1 MRVLLSVPML
11 VATLGIAVAAEETGD
26 AEGKGAVV
34 APQLPAPDANRI
46 RAADEPKAP
55 VDVEVTDVASFVKW
69 AQAARDAKVRSLY
82 KRRET
87 IRAEKG
93 NSRFKRERIEKT
105 NEEILRINNPAEPYV
120 PRVSSLKLITLDD
133 LSSTRFL
140 EVLQVVDDKNARVKF
155 VEISAGAKQLEF
167 FLTGLDTAGWV
178 DGQKLA
184 LKGALIADG
193 AKSFNTTDGAQ
204 RTIAVMK
211 NYEVP
216 KEQLTRRDDVRTWT
230 HENGETAVG
239 ALVLYDL
246 GKVTVMNLGGK
257 AENLKLVEL
266 SPADREYV
274 DQHAP
279 TPQPRKGTKGAGGS
293 QPDAPK

>member
-11 VATLGIAVAAEETGD
+11 VATLAIAVAAEETGD

-133 LSSTRFL
+133 LSSIRFL

-155 VEISAGAKQLEF
+155 VEISAGVKQLEF

-216 KEQLTRRDDVRTWT
+216 KEELTRRADVRTWT
-230 HENGETAVG
+230 NENGETAVG

-246 GKVTVMNLGGK
+246 GKVTIMNLGGK

-279 TPQPRKGTKGAGGS
+279 TPPRKGAKGAAGS
-293 QPDAPK
+293 PPDVPK